1 MRYERGRGGG
11 NATIRCWTKVQWQDQ
26 SIRRYRHT
34 FALWTILICGL
45 AAPGHAEVH
54 VEGSPVSASVASA
67 LSAKGAMPG
76 DE

>member
-1 MRYERGRGGG
+1 M
-11 NATIRCWTKVQWQDQ
+11 Q
-26 SIRRYRHT
+26 RYRHT